1 MAYDLE
7 SRLVLG
13 LASSA
18 LFDLAESDRI
28 WHEEGEEAYRVY
40 QRKNQ
45 NVTLS
50 PGVAFPFI
58 KRLLAVNALSPDDP
72 LVEVILMS
80 RNDPDTG
87 MRVMESIKAHNLDI
101 TRSVFLQGRS
111 PHRYIQAL
119 SISLFL
125 SANDIDVR
133 QAITAGYP
141 AGTVLDTKFVDE
153 PGDEEL
159 RIAFDFDGVLADDQ
173 AEAVYQIAHN
183 VDAFHAHEQKLVK
196 VPHNPGPL
204 APFLK
209 KLAAVQAREEEKA
222 SKDASYKKRLRVA
235 IVTARNAPS
244 HERVINTMRNWNIMV
259 NEAFFLGGVEKK
271 RILEVMKPHIFFDDQ
286 QYHLKAAAPFLP
298 CVHVPFGVRNPPPD
312 AAQQG
317 APTDAPLPAGSG
329 RG

>member
-7 SRLVLG
+7 TRLVLG

-18 LFDLAESDRI
+18 LFDLTESDMIFR
-28 WHEEGEEAYRVY
+28 EQGEEAYRAY
-40 QRKNQ
+40 QRKHQ
-45 NVTLS
+45 SVPLQ

-58 KRLLAVNALSPDDP
+58 RRLLTVNSLSPDEP

-87 MRVMESIKAHNLDI
+87 MRVMESIGTHGLDI
-101 TRSVFLQGRS
+101 TRSVFLQGHS
-111 PHRYIQAL
+111 PHRYIEAL

-125 SANDIDVR
+125 SANETDVR
-133 QAITAGYP
+133 QAIRAGYP
-141 AGTVLDTKFVDE
+141 AGRVLESQFVDE
-153 PGDEEL
+153 PSDDEL

-173 AEAVYQIAHN
+173 AEAVYQISN
-183 VDAFHAHEQKLVK
+183 DVDAFHAHEQEHVK

-204 APFLK
+204 AAFLK
-209 KLAAVQAREEEKA
+209 KLAVVQAREEDRAK
-222 SKDASYKKRLRVA
+222 KDPSYKKRIRVA

-244 HERVINTMRNWNIMV
+244 HERVINTMRHWNILV

-286 QYHLKAAAPFLP
+286 QYHLRAAAPFLP
-298 CVHVPFGVRNPPPD
+298 CVHVPFGVRNPTED
-312 AAQQG
+312 
-317 APTDAPLPAGSG
+317 
-329 RG
+329 